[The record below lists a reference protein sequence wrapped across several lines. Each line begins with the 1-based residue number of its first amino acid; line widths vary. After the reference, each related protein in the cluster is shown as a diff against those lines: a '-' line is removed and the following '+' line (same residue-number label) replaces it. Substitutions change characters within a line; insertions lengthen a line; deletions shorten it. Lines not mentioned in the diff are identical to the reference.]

1 MWKDWGLSQLKGD
14 EQALNT
20 VCGPG
25 VGPAPEFVFF
35 LFFSLF
41 WFGGLFVLNDTVAVL
56 EHLMKFEEKAPVL
69 RTHTVKY

>member
-35 LFFSLF
+35 LSFLCFGLVGFLF
-41 WFGGLFVLNDTVAVL
+41 
-56 EHLMKFEEKAPVL
+56 
-69 RTHTVKY
+69 